1 MTDVTRIAFD
11 DQSEAEQTAQ
21 ALFDAVFETALLKE
35 RFEGEDD
42 DEEVVH
48 VVATTASEAE
58 ARSLIFGEGLVVS

>member
-21 ALFDAVFETALLKE
+21 ALFDAGFETALLKE

-58 ARSLIFGEGLVVS
+58 ARSLILGEGLVVS

>member
-21 ALFDAVFETALLKE
+21 ALFDAGFETALLKE